1 MHNGQTVSDT
11 VRRRAFKFVIL
22 IGILSFF
29 ADFTYE
35 GARSITGPFLGAL
48 GATAFIVS
56 SVGGAGELL
65 GYGLRLISGPLAERT
80 GKFWPITIVGYLVQL
95 SAVPLLSLAATWQM
109 AVALILLE
117 RIGKATRNPPRDAM
131 LAFAA
136 KEMGYGRGF
145 GMHEAL
151 DQFGAL
157 FGPLVVAGVL
167 SWHHLFREAF
177 AVLAVPAVIVFAL
190 VALAR
195 ILYPKP
201 EELGAPIVH
210 GDHAAFSR
218 IFWVYLIGAA
228 LVAAGFAD
236 YSLIAYHFGRADHV
250 PLTMVAVFYSVAMA
264 VSGSGSLLFGRL
276 LDRQGMAV
284 LIPLTIVS
292 AAFAPLVFFGQFWLA
307 LVGAAIWGL
316 GMGVHES
323 MIPAAVGYMVPANRR
338 ASAYG
343 IFTGVYGIAWFL
355 GSLVIGALYMKSLVG
370 VVAFC
375 VVTQLAA
382 IPIFAWITRRLRD
395 DRNRLA
401 TAP

>member
-1 MHNGQTVSDT
+1 M
-11 VRRRAFKFVIL
+11 
-22 IGILSFF
+22 
-29 ADFTYE
+29 
-35 GARSITGPFLGAL
+35 
-48 GATAFIVS
+48 
-56 SVGGAGELL
+56 
-65 GYGLRLISGPLAERT
+65 
-80 GKFWPITIVGYLVQL
+80 
-95 SAVPLLSLAATWQM
+95 
-109 AVALILLE
+109 
-117 RIGKATRNPPRDAM
+117 
-131 LAFAA
+131 
-136 KEMGYGRGF
+136 
-145 GMHEAL
+145 
-151 DQFGAL
+151 
-157 FGPLVVAGVL
+157 
-167 SWHHLFREAF
+167 
-177 AVLAVPAVIVFAL
+177 
-190 VALAR
+190 AR

-218 IFWVYLIGAA
+218 MFWVYLIGAA

-236 YSLIAYHFGRADHV
+236 YSLIAFHFGRADHV

-264 VSGSGSLLFGRL
+264 VSGSASLLFGWL
-276 LDRQGMAV
+276 LDRHGMAV

-323 MIPAAVGYMVPANRR
+323 MIPAAVGYMVPANCR

-355 GSLVIGALYMKSLVG
+355 GSLVIGALYMKSLAG